1 MKIIFLGTSA
11 AIPSE
16 NRALACTAIYRDSEL
31 LLFDVGE
38 GTQKNFMLARLG
50 INHKMKIF
58 ITHMHGDH
66 CIGILGL
73 LQTMTLL
80 GRRKKLDIYGEPK
93 IEEFINQNIRVIG
106 FGLSFELD
114 IHIIKDEGVIVKE
127 TDYQISCCRS
137 IHSVLSYSFLIE
149 EFDRP
154 GIFNIDKAIQLGIP
168 KGNLFKKLQ
177 NGEDVILNDNLI
189 KAKDIVGP
197 KRKGRKIGI
206 SGDTRPSFELQKFFA
221 NSDILIFEATYAQNE
236 HLHAVK
242 TFHSTATEAALLA
255 KASRSN
261 KLFLTH
267 FSSRYKDP
275 LILLNEAKS
284 IYGNVEL
291 AEDLKTVNIPYPV

>member
-16 NRALACTAIYRDSEL
+16 NRALACTAIYRDGEL

-261 KLFLTH
+261 KLYLTH

>member
-1 MKIIFLGTSA
+1 M
-11 AIPSE
+11 
-16 NRALACTAIYRDSEL
+16 
-31 LLFDVGE
+31 
-38 GTQKNFMLARLG
+38 
-50 INHKMKIF
+50 
-58 ITHMHGDH
+58 
-66 CIGILGL
+66 
-73 LQTMTLL
+73 
-80 GRRKKLDIYGEPK
+80 
-93 IEEFINQNIRVIG
+93 EEFINQNIRVIG

-137 IHSVLSYSFLIE
+137 THSVLSYSFLIE

-284 IYGNVEL
+284 IYENVEL
-291 AEDLKTVNIPYPV
+291 AEDLKTVNVPYPV

>member
-16 NRALACTAIYRDSEL
+16 NRALACTAIYRDGEL

-154 GIFNIDKAIQLGIP
+154 GTFNIDKAIQLGIP

>member
-16 NRALACTAIYRDSEL
+16 NRALACTAIYRDGEL

-80 GRRKKLDIYGEPK
+80 GRHKKLDIYGEPK
-93 IEEFINQNIRVIG
+93 IEEFINENIRIIG

-114 IHIIKDEGVIVKE
+114 IHIIKDEGVLVKE
-127 TDYQISCCRS
+127 TDYQIFCCRS
-137 IHSVLSYSFLIE
+137 IHSVLSYSYLIE

-177 NGEDVILNDNLI
+177 NGEDVILNDRLI
-189 KAKDIVGP
+189 KSKDIVGP

-206 SGDTRPSFELQKFFA
+206 SGDTRPSLELQKFFA
-221 NSDILIFEATYAQNE
+221 DSDILIFEATYAQNE

-284 IYGNVEL
+284 IYENVEL
-291 AEDLKTVNIPYPV
+291 AEDLKTVNVPYPV

>member
-16 NRALACTAIYRDSEL
+16 NRALACTAIYRDGEL

>member
-1 MKIIFLGTSA
+1 MKIVFLGTSA

-16 NRALACTAIYRDSEL
+16 NRGLACTAIYRDGEL

-93 IEEFINQNIRVIG
+93 IEEFISQNIRIIR

-114 IHIIKDEGVIVKE
+114 IHIINDEGVIVKE
-127 TDYQISCCRS
+127 TDYQVCCCRS
-137 IHSVLSYSFLIE
+137 MHSVLSYSFLVE

-154 GIFNIDKAIQLGIP
+154 GKFNIDKAVQLGIP
-168 KGNLFKKLQ
+168 KGTLFKQLQ
-177 NGEDVILNDNLI
+177 NGEDIILNGNII
-189 KAKDIVGP
+189 KSKDIVGP

-206 SGDTRPSFELQKFFA
+206 SGDTRPSVELEKFFA
-221 NSDILIFEATYAQNE
+221 NSDILIFEATYAE
-236 HLHAVK
+236 DKHLNAVK
-242 TFHSTATEAALLA
+242 TFHSTATEAAQLA
-255 KASRSN
+255 KASGSS

-275 LILLNEAKS
+275 LVLLNEAKS
-284 IYGNVEL
+284 IYKNVEL
-291 AEDLKTVNIPYPV
+291 AEDLKTINVPYSA

>member
-16 NRALACTAIYRDSEL
+16 NRALACTAIYRDGEL

-80 GRRKKLDIYGEPK
+80 GRSKKLDIYGEPK

-137 IHSVLSYSFLIE
+137 THSVLSYSFLIE

-177 NGEDVILNDNLI
+177 N
-189 KAKDIVGP
+189 
-197 KRKGRKIGI
+197 
-206 SGDTRPSFELQKFFA
+206 
-221 NSDILIFEATYAQNE
+221 
-236 HLHAVK
+236 
-242 TFHSTATEAALLA
+242 
-255 KASRSN
+255 
-261 KLFLTH
+261 
-267 FSSRYKDP
+267 
-275 LILLNEAKS
+275 
-284 IYGNVEL
+284 
-291 AEDLKTVNIPYPV
+291 

>member
-16 NRALACTAIYRDSEL
+16 NRALACTAIYRDGEL

-189 KAKDIVGP
+189 KAKEIVGP